1 MASMPNGE
9 LRYRRGEIWWVNLDP
24 TVGSETAKKRPCVIL
39 QNDVG
44 NARSGTTTIAP
55 LLKGA
60 KAYPFVVSVE
70 ATAENGLDE
79 TRGIHLEQMRV
90 VDSRRIVDPWSTV
103 GNCKLGA
110 LEDKYWSEIEKAVC
124 IVLGFNAV
132 FEP

>member
-1 MASMPNGE
+1 MPNGD

-44 NARSGTTTIAP
+44 NARAETTMVAP
-55 LLKGA
+55 LLKGT
-60 KAYPFVVSVE
+60 KAYPFVVSIDV
-70 ATAENGLDE
+70 TAENGLDE

-90 VDSRRIVDPWSTV
+90 VDNRRIER
-103 GNCKLGA
+103 KLGTV
-110 LEDKYWSEIEKAVC
+110 EDKYWSEIEKAVC

>member
-1 MASMPNGE
+1 MDSMPNGD
-9 LRYRRGEIWWVNLDP
+9 LRYRRGEVWWVNLDP

-44 NARSGTTTIAP
+44 NARSDTTMVAP
-55 LLKGA
+55 LLKGS

-90 VDSRRIVDPWSTV
+90 VDSRRIDR
-103 GNCKLGA
+103 KLGT
-110 LEDKYWSEIEKAVC
+110 LEQKYWSEIEKAVY

>member
-1 MASMPNGE
+1 MPNGD

-44 NARSGTTTIAP
+44 NARSDTTMVAP
-55 LLKGA
+55 LLKGS
-60 KAYPFVVSVE
+60 KAYPFVVSIKV
-70 ATAENGLDE
+70 TAENGLDE

-90 VDSRRIVDPWSTV
+90 VDNRRLD
-103 GNCKLGA
+103 CKLGT

>member
-1 MASMPNGE
+1 MPNGD

-44 NARSGTTTIAP
+44 NARSETTMVAP
-55 LLKGA
+55 LLKGS
-60 KAYPFVVSVE
+60 KAYLFVVSVE
-70 ATAENGLDE
+70 VTAENGLDE

-90 VDSRRIVDPWSTV
+90 VDSRRIER
-103 GNCKLGA
+103 KLGT
-110 LEDKYWSEIEKAVC
+110 LEDKYWSDIEKAVC

>member
-1 MASMPNGE
+1 MPNGD

-44 NARSGTTTIAP
+44 NARSDTTMVAP
-55 LLKGA
+55 LLKGS

-70 ATAENGLDE
+70 VTAENGLDE

-90 VDSRRIVDPWSTV
+90 VDSRRIER
-103 GNCKLGA
+103 KLGT
-110 LEDKYWSEIEKAVC
+110 LEDKYWSDIEKAVC